1 MAVKFKRA
9 GIITKIVVLILLI
22 YIATTLLS
30 VRAKIQDANAAYQA
44 LQAQVDEQ
52 SAENAA
58 LASDIANKDDP
69 DTVLAIAKERMGLL
83 ESGEIVFY
91 DTTN

>member
-1 MAVKFKRA
+1 MKFKRA

-22 YIATTLLS
+22 YIAITLLS
-30 VRAKIQDANAAYQA
+30 VRAKIQDASAAYQA

-52 SAENAA
+52 TAANAA

-69 DTVLAIAKERMGLL
+69 DTILAIAKERMGLL
-83 ESGEIVFY
+83 ESGEIIFY

>member
-1 MAVKFKRA
+1 MKFKRA

-22 YIATTLLS
+22 YIAITLLS
-30 VRAKIQDANAAYQA
+30 VRSRIQTAAAAYQTI
-44 LQAQVDEQ
+44 QAQVDEQ
-52 SAENAA
+52 TATNAA

-69 DTVLAIAKERMGLL
+69 DTILAIAKERMGLL
-83 ESGEIVFY
+83 ESGEIIFY